1 MWRGARSIVQRGE
14 RVPPLVCSVGCFRT
28 GLKRAALAKNCSV
41 DGVIRGD
48 RRGVFAQRCPLRS
61 DSLPLHRTVFHP
73 CRYCFL
79 SLWPR
84 ALAAWTIGM
93 EVDRRG
99 NNHWSLC
106 PHLHPRTV
114 ARSVSARERN
124 GGLTKRCSQR
134 LDRGMFS
141 MSILISVIQ
150 PAAHLRLPEPW
161 LSLCLVRRQ
170 DRISLGLTNES
181 SR

>member
-14 RVPPLVCSVGCFRT
+14 RVPPLVCSVACFRT
-28 GLKRAALAKNCSV
+28 GLKRAASVKNCFV

-48 RRGVFAQRCPLRS
+48 GRGVFAQRCPLRS

-93 EVDRRG
+93 EVDRCG

-141 MSILISVIQ
+141 MSILTSVIQ
-150 PAAHLRLPEPW
+150 PAVSCACWSVAE
-161 LSLCLVRRQ
+161 LV
-170 DRISLGLTNES
+170 

>member
-1 MWRGARSIVQRGE
+1 MSSDISNSCGAARDLLCRGASGF
-14 RVPPLVCSVGCFRT
+14 L
-28 GLKRAALAKNCSV
+28 RAALAKNCSV

-124 GGLTKRCSQR
+124 GGLNKRCSPPH
-134 LDRGMFS
+134 DRRMVF
-141 MSILISVIQ
+141 
-150 PAAHLRLPEPW
+150 
-161 LSLCLVRRQ
+161 LC
-170 DRISLGLTNES
+170 TPN
-181 SR
+181 

>member
-14 RVPPLVCSVGCFRT
+14 RVPPLVCSVTCFRT

-41 DGVIRGD
+41 DDVIRGD

-99 NNHWSLC
+99 HHHWSLC

-124 GGLTKRCSQR
+124 GGLIKRCS
-134 LDRGMFS
+134 
-141 MSILISVIQ
+141 
-150 PAAHLRLPEPW
+150 
-161 LSLCLVRRQ
+161 
-170 DRISLGLTNES
+170 LTAR
-181 SR
+181 SRYVFHVNPN

>member
-14 RVPPLVCSVGCFRT
+14 RVPPLVCSVACFRT

-124 GGLTKRCSQR
+124 GDLTKRCSQR
-134 LDRGMFS
+134 LDRGRFS
-141 MSILISVIQ
+141 MSILTSVLQ

-170 DRISLGLTNES
+170 DRISLALTNES